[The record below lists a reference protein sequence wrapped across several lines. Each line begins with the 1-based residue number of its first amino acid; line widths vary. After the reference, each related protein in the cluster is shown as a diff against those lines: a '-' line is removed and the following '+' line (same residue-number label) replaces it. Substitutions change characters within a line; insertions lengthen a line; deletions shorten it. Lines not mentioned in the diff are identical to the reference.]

1 MLFRSKKRDVCG
13 MQIDGR
19 TLLNDEDFE
28 ITNAENINSR
38 NDFSIS
44 KRQK

>member
-1 MLFRSKKRDVCG
+1 MKKKNMCG
-13 MQIDGR
+13 MQIGSR
-19 TLLNDEDFE
+19 TLLNDEDFK
-28 ITNAENINSR
+28 ITDTKNIDSM